1 MRSPTLRYPLPLTL
15 LAAADRAA
23 AALGLAAAAVEPAR
37 VAVAEWPESGIAW
50 AAISLLGPR
59 VRPAV
64 WPAAPPASRMN
75 ALPRRTPKQ
84 WRTSR

>member
-37 VAVAEWPESGIAW
+37 VAAAVWPDSGIAL

-64 WPAAPPASRMN
+64 WPAAPPASHMN
-75 ALPRRTPKQ
+75 ALPRRTPRR
-84 WRTSR
+84 WRPGR